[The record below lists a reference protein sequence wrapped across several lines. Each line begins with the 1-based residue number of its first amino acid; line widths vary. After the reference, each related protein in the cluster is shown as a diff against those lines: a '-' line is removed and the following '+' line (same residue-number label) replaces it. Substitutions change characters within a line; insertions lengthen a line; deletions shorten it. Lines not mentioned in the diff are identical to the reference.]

1 MSVVAL
7 QNIRARRLAA
17 EMLRFQVENG
27 LTFEDMLD
35 ALALVADEND
45 KKVIVDGL
53 EWPIPEGD
61 LSEYKQRD

>member
-35 ALALVADEND
+35 AFTLVADENG

-53 EWPIPEGD
+53 EWPCPVMDKPE
-61 LSEYKQRD
+61 Q